1 MYHMPTD
8 DDFESIE
15 YDLDYRSE
23 NHNLSKYLKARYSDG
38 TRKDI
43 YLDTI
48 TTAQPRLS
56 AAKQE
61 ALKIMGEYNFNFM
74 VTALPAV
81 LFILTMSPTATP
93 VAEMPGIFRPRF
105 NVLRRT
111 IPKPLEV
118 VELPANLE
126 SKGVVRPGSGGRTFT
141 DPFTGKTSPISATAK
156 TPRSMITSIR
166 ADVAESEAYKAA
178 LTRGEIGLQR
188 PTGANVTG
196 TDFITAVVRPGT
208 KQVKEVLITDVKA
221 SVIGKAPVP
230 KTAIPGTWRAE
241 VNDAVAPARLNLGDA
256 ALENEVRLAVQQGR
270 VRLRQLNV
278 NYSPSAQG
286 QGRITGW

>member
-1 MYHMPTD
+1 MPTD
-8 DDFESIE
+8 DDFESIQ

-38 TRKDI
+38 TQKDI

-48 TTAQPRLS
+48 NCSQPRLW

-61 ALKIMGEYNFNFM
+61 VLKIMGEYNFNFM
-74 VTALPAV
+74 MTAMPAV

-93 VAEMPGIFRPRF
+93 VMEMPGVARPRYT
-105 NVLRRT
+105 VLRRT
-111 IPKPLEV
+111 LPRAKPIEI

-126 SKGVVRPGSGGRTFT
+126 SKGVIRPGTGNRTFT
-141 DPFTGKTSPISATAK
+141 DPFTGQTSPISATAK
-156 TPRSMITSIR
+156 TSRSMITSIR
-166 ADVAESEAYKAA
+166 ADVAEGEAYKAA
-178 LTRGEIGLQR
+178 LGRGEIGLQR

-208 KQVKEVLITDVKA
+208 KQVREVLITDVKA
-221 SVIGKAPVP
+221 SVVGKAPVP
-230 KTAIPGTWRAE
+230 KTTIPGSWQAE
-241 VNDAVAPARLNLGDA
+241 VNNAVGPGRLNLGDA
-256 ALENEVRLAVQQGR
+256 ALENEVRMAVQQGR

-286 QGRITGW
+286 QGQITGW

>member
-1 MYHMPTD
+1 MPND
-8 DDFESIE
+8 DDFVSID

-23 NHNLSKYLKARYSDG
+23 NHNLSKYLKARYSNG
-38 TRKDI
+38 IQKDI
-43 YLDTI
+43 YLDAI
-48 TTAQPRLS
+48 TPEQPRLW

-61 ALKIMGEYNFNFM
+61 VLKIMGEYNFNFM
-74 VTALPAV
+74 MTAMPAV

-93 VAEMPGIFRPRF
+93 VAEMPGISRPRF

-111 IPKPLEV
+111 ISKPIEV

-126 SKGVVRPGSGGRTFT
+126 SKGVVRPGTGGRTFT
-141 DPFTGKTSPISATAK
+141 DPFTGTTSPISATAK

-208 KQVKEVLITDVKA
+208 KQVREVLITDVKA

-230 KTAIPGTWRAE
+230 KTTIPGSWQAE
-241 VNDAVAPARLNLGDA
+241 VNSAVAPGRLNLGDA
-256 ALENEVRLAVQQGR
+256 ALENEVRMAVQQGR

-286 QGRITGW
+286 QGQITGW